1 MTTTITITD
10 TETTIITDKEQAVLL
25 LYKNPNAAT
34 AIDGETYT
42 LVYENDTIKTI
53 EDIIRIGSNSKYA
66 SDNLQ
71 SSSKKFTRWGDV
83 KEKCFN
89 PYEDKRRIAFREA
102 I

>member
-42 LVYENDTIKTI
+42 LVYENDTIQTI
-53 EDIIRIGSNSKYA
+53 TSLLKY
-66 SDNLQ
+66 
-71 SSSKKFTRWGDV
+71 
-83 KEKCFN
+83 
-89 PYEDKRRIAFREA
+89 KR
-102 I
+102 